1 VKDQDHCPA
10 CGEGYV
16 EGKRGN
22 LLRCVTCAARFEH
35 DEYAPTEAQREQ
47 RCELRSDSN
56 KITDTQPCQA

>member
-1 VKDQDHCPA
+1 MKDQDPCPI

-35 DEYAPTEAQREQ
+35 DEDAPTEAQKENGQ
-47 RCELRSDSN
+47 CDE
-56 KITDTQPCQA
+56 

>member
-35 DEYAPTEAQREQ
+35 DEDAPTEAQKEQ
-47 RCELRSDSN
+47 
-56 KITDTQPCQA
+56 KQ